1 MSGRHRKLRIFK
13 WQTAAPALLLKIRWI
28 ILKILVC
35 CSLANDLK
43 EKWTFT
49 KIKTF
54 LRKSFCSFWLIKK
67 TSNAL
72 SKLKHCKGYK
82 GKSIF
87 YSNICKCGFANHCW
101 WSWILG
107 LFQAFKEY
115 NVCQISHDAFSDL
128 INHHD
133 RWHQAR
139 FSHSD
144 KLISQTVKEL
154 GEKRILLIGSVVWS
168 STKNW
173 THLWK
178 CLCMVGIRRY
188 LVILLDPHT
197 EFNKEKQTIA
207 TISVPNPS
215 YSLEYPHI
223 KSHLIESA
231 ATKKLLL
238 DIRVFPFP
246 FPISSVTIYPTHES
260 KLLELNMKNLIY
272 CA

>member
-154 GEKRILLIGSVVWS
+154 GEKKNIADWFSGLVLHKELNTSVKMPMYGWYPQVFGDS
-168 STKNW
+168 
-173 THLWK
+173 L
-178 CLCMVGIRRY
+178 R
-188 LVILLDPHT
+188 
-197 EFNKEKQTIA
+197 
-207 TISVPNPS
+207 PS
-215 YSLEYPHI
+215 YWI
-223 KSHLIESA
+223 
-231 ATKKLLL
+231 
-238 DIRVFPFP
+238 
-246 FPISSVTIYPTHES
+246 
-260 KLLELNMKNLIY
+260 
-272 CA
+272 